1 MRMSITLSTMLFSRE
16 SFAVSAELDKRVDTG
31 SSPHTGD
38 KISHIILIVLLSLVF
53 YMMIH
58 VVVRTFLFDRG
69 RIPESESEQI
79 ELNTFT
85 TQAHELSG
93 GDIAQP
99 SLALLPGP
107 QTRAF
112 RTIET
117 LTNIRYRRGEG
128 LSGTSTDMANVNAD
142 STGCPPSYH
151 SSNTLPVPPIPPPA
165 YGSGRS
171 PPRYIGNNSSS
182 SEEEG

>member
-1 MRMSITLSTMLFSRE
+1 MLFSRA
-16 SFAVSAELDKRVDTG
+16 SSAVSARSHKRVDTG

-58 VVVRTFLFDRG
+58 VVVRTFLLDRG
-69 RIPESESEQI
+69 RIPESEPEQI
-79 ELNTFT
+79 ELSTFT

-99 SLALLPGP
+99 SPALLPGP

-112 RTIET
+112 RTVET
-117 LTNIRYRRGEG
+117 VTNIRYRRGEG
-128 LSGTSTDMANVNAD
+128 LRGTSTDIANANAE

-151 SSNTLPVPPIPPPA
+151 SSDSLPVPPIPPPT